1 MLIVNFYSD
10 KITLN
15 LATIKKEVMEIVLQ
29 VVFALIFGVSAWLAT
44 RKFLA
49 IRKNIFLGRKEDLT
63 DQPGRRWKHMAL
75 FALGQKKMFK
85 KPLPAVL
92 HLFIYVSFV
101 IVNIEVLEIIVDGIS
116 GSHRFFA
123 PYLGG
128 FYTFMISVIELLSLL
143 ALIATFAFLWRRNV
157 MKLKRLNQPELK
169 GWPFKDANFILLME
183 IILVTAILTMNA
195 TDFRLQQL
203 GAAHYHSTGNLL
215 IAQYTSNLFLG
226 MGTDTLIAI
235 ERTAWW
241 IHIVGILFFLNYIPY
256 SKHLHIILAF
266 PNSYYVRFMDKGKM
280 ENMPVIMNE
289 VKTMLD
295 PAAQVTVIE
304 NPPAA
309 FGAKD
314 VTDLTWKHLMDAYS
328 CTECGRCTAA
338 CPANITG
345 KLLSP
350 RKIMMDTRDRL
361 EEVGNNLKVNG
372 PDFKDNKSLLGDY
385 ISVEEIRACTTCNA
399 CVEECPVNINPLSII
414 LELRRYTIMEQSNA
428 PQEWNMMFNNME
440 NNQAPW
446 QFNPADR
453 LNWKSEV

>member
-1 MLIVNFYSD
+1 MDL
-10 KITLN
+10 
-15 LATIKKEVMEIVLQ
+15 VLQ
-29 VVFALIFGVSAWLAT
+29 VAFAVIFGVSAWIAGK
-44 RKFLA
+44 KFVS
-49 IRKNIFLGRKEDLT
+49 IRRNIFLGRPEKLNDNPAL
-63 DQPGRRWKHMAL
+63 RWKNMTF
-75 FALGQKKMFK
+75 FALGQKKMFR

-101 IVNIEVLEIIVDGIS
+101 IVNIEVLEIVVDGLS

-128 FYTFMISVIELLSLL
+128 FYTFMIGIIEFLALL
-143 ALIATFAFLWRRNV
+143 ALIATIIFLIRRNV
-157 MKLKRLNQPELK
+157 LKIKRFTQSELK

-183 IILVTAILTMNA
+183 FILVIAILTMNA
-195 TDFRLQQL
+195 ADVQLQNL
-203 GAAHYHSTGNLL
+203 GAEHYYNTGNLIVSQFTSAIFSGVNMESL
-215 IAQYTSNLFLG
+215 IV
-226 MGTDTLIAI
+226 I
-235 ERTAWW
+235 ERVAWW
-241 IHIVGILFFLNYIPY
+241 LHIIGILFFLNYIPY

-266 PNSYYVRFMDKGKM
+266 PNSWYMRLNDKGII

-289 VKTMLD
+289 VKSMVD
-295 PAAQVTVIE
+295 PSAQVTTIVD
-304 NPPAA
+304 PPKT

-314 VTDLTWKHLMDAYS
+314 VTDLSWKHLLDAYS

-345 KLLSP
+345 KKLSP

-361 EEVGNNLKVNG
+361 EEIGNNLSKHG
-372 PDFKDNKSLLGDY
+372 KDFVDNKALYGDY
-385 ISVEEIRACTTCNA
+385 ITAEELRACTTCNA

-414 LELRRYTIMEQSNA
+414 MELRRYAVMELSDA
-428 PQEWNMMFNNME
+428 PQEWNVMFNNME

-453 LNWKSEV
+453 IKWADEIK